1 MSAASTENLMSDQTA
16 IHQHQEPISVS
27 SDVLARLGEEL
38 ITNHIQAL
46 AELVKNAYD
55 ADATIVKVKID
66 TTKIVQDP
74 DGNSRQGLITVAD
87 NGFGMDE
94 DQIRNGW
101 LRVSASPKRAMKLAG
116 EKTPKK
122 RTPLGDKGLGRLG
135 AQRLGDRVRIRTRPQ
150 VTLSDAKSPAYVEH
164 DVAFAFSSF
173 RSETDVNEIRVPWIT
188 YNLPEQAALTEEW
201 PVRKATG
208 AVIEISGLSNAADWS
223 DLQELERALSLLV
236 NPFKNLEKFSVS
248 VKVDGL
254 PLNLQSV
261 ANEVRDAALS
271 RWEGSFDG
279 ATLAIDGTVR
289 LSWFNV
295 RDREDRALL
304 QRLIEGDG
312 GTGLRDF
319 ILGLAR
325 DQPFKVTA
333 GKRPWLLKI
342 HREITLVDLDTAQ
355 LELEPGDEN
364 VTDAVPPVV
373 ASDDGPAPEDDQ
385 DLARVSDGDEPGQ
398 PPVDPG
404 EFLFELDVVSR
415 RLSTAKATGVG
426 FSTLDRQSDYRDWL
440 DERGG
445 MHVYRDGFRINLG
458 DDFMRLGEAF
468 SSSSSYYG
476 LRPANVIGYVE
487 ITAEHNGGLEETT
500 DREGFRE
507 TPEVKTFRL
516 LVDTI
521 RDEINKILDVLGRS
535 AAAYIRRESTDDDE
549 TTEELAAELAEAAAE
564 AKRASTV
571 VAAARSQVSTA
582 VDSPS
587 DEEVRQRALESAAA
601 ALAQAAAA
609 LERTTAAERLSAV
622 VRRDVAEL
630 SERVDEYAQLIGL
643 GLVAETLAHELNHVS
658 GRLSGQITD
667 LQSRASDLE
676 PWARAYLQETRSA
689 LDALHGQLR
698 HLDPMLRY
706 ARTKRERIEL
716 ETFARE
722 MSEFHAPRLREKR
735 IEISVSSA
743 EPGVVTANRGRL
755 MQVFDNLVINAEY
768 WLEQALRAG
777 RIAEGQIMVEV
788 LGTSLSMRDNGPGVD
803 KSLER
808 TIFDPFVTAK
818 SERGRGLGLF
828 ICRQLLDLDGGTI
841 QLGEQRNR
849 SGRATTFEIHFDE

>member
-1 MSAASTENLMSDQTA
+1 MSDQTT

-55 ADATIVKVKID
+55 ADATIVKVEID
-66 TTKIVQDP
+66 TTKSVTDP
-74 DGNSRQGLITVAD
+74 EGKIRRGLITVAD

-94 DQIRNGW
+94 DRIRKGW

-150 VTLSDAKSPAYVEH
+150 RTLEDAKSPAYIEH

-188 YNLPEQAALTEEW
+188 YELPEQAELTEKW

-208 AVIEISGLSNAADWS
+208 TVIEVSGLSNAADWS
-223 DLQELERALSLLV
+223 DQQELERALSLLV
-236 NPFKNLEKFSVS
+236 NPFKGLEKFSVS
-248 VKVDGL
+248 VEVDGL

-279 ATLAIDGTVR
+279 DVLEIDGTVR
-289 LSWFNV
+289 LQWFNV
-295 RDREDRALL
+295 RDREDQALL
-304 QRLIEGDG
+304 QRLTKADG
-312 GTGLRDF
+312 GTSLRDF
-319 ILGLAR
+319 VLEHSR
-325 DQPFKVTA
+325 DQPFEVTA
-333 GKRPWLLKI
+333 GKHPWLLKL
-342 HREITLVDLDTAQ
+342 HRKIPLADIDTTT
-355 LELEPGDEN
+355 LELEVASEENVADAEQSVEANDDAPDPATNEDLSPVDEGDEDPGHLPVSPGD
-364 VTDAVPPVV
+364 
-373 ASDDGPAPEDDQ
+373 
-385 DLARVSDGDEPGQ
+385 
-398 PPVDPG
+398 
-404 EFLFELDVVSR
+404 FLFELDVVTR
-415 RLSTAKATGVG
+415 RLSTAKATGVD
-426 FSTLDRQSDYRDWL
+426 FSTLDRQSDYRTWL

-487 ITAEHNGGLEETT
+487 ITAEHNAGLEETT

-507 TPEVKTFRL
+507 TPEVKTFRV
-516 LVDTI
+516 LVGTV

-535 AAAYIRRESTDDDE
+535 TAAYIRSESTENDE
-549 TTEELAAELAEAAAE
+549 STEQLAAELSEAAAE
-564 AKRASTV
+564 AERART
-571 VAAARSQVSTA
+571 VAAAAQTQVSIA
-582 VDSPS
+582 ADSHN
-587 DEEVRQRALESAAA
+587 DEEVRQQALESAAT
-601 ALAQAAAA
+601 ALAQATDA
-609 LERTTAAERLSAV
+609 LGRTVAAERLSAV

-630 SERVDEYAQLIGL
+630 GERVDEYAQLIGL
-643 GLVAETLAHELNHVS
+643 GLVAETLAHELNHIS

-689 LDALHGQLR
+689 LDAMQGQLR

-706 ARTKRERIEL
+706 ARTKREQIEL
-716 ETFARE
+716 EKFAHE
-722 MSEFHAPRLREKR
+722 MSDFHAPRLGEKR
-735 IEISVSSA
+735 IEISVISV
-743 EPGVVTANRGRL
+743 EPAVVTANRGRL

-777 RIAEGQIMVEV
+777 RIAEGQIEVGV
-788 LGTSLSMRDNGPGVD
+788 LGASLSMRDNGPGVD
-803 KSLER
+803 KNLER

-841 QLGEQRNR
+841 VLGEHRNR
-849 SGRATTFEIHFDE
+849 SGRADTFEIRFDE

>member
-1 MSAASTENLMSDQTA
+1 MSLQTE

-55 ADATIVKVKID
+55 ADATIVKVEID
-66 TTKIVQDP
+66 TTKIVKDP
-74 DGNSRQGLITVAD
+74 EGNSRRGLITVAD

-94 DQIRNGW
+94 DTIRRGW

-116 EKTPKK
+116 EKTPKL

-150 VTLSDAKSPAYVEH
+150 VTLQDAKSQAYAEH

-188 YNLPEQAALTEEW
+188 YTLPEQAELTEDW

-208 AVIEISGLSNAADWS
+208 TIIEISGLSNAADWS

-279 ATLAIDGTVR
+279 ETLAIDGTVR
-289 LSWFNV
+289 LLWFNV
-295 RDREDRALL
+295 RDREDRKLF
-304 QRLIEGDG
+304 QQLITADG

-319 ILGLAR
+319 ILEETR
-325 DQPFKVTA
+325 KQPFKVA
-333 GKRPWLLKI
+333 DGKRPWLLKF
-342 HREITLVDLDTAQ
+342 HREVKLAELDTTM
-355 LELEPGDEN
+355 LDLEPGDDN
-364 VTDAVPPVV
+364 VADTEQAVNARGESPDPQ
-373 ASDDGPAPEDDQ
+373 DDK
-385 DLARVSDGDEPGQ
+385 DLAPHTAGEDEEAGQ
-398 PPVDPG
+398 GPINPG
-404 EFLFELDVVSR
+404 EFLFELDVITR
-415 RLSTAKATGVG
+415 RLSTAKATGVD

-440 DERGG
+440 NERGG
-445 MHVYRDGFRINLG
+445 VHVYRDGFRINLG
-458 DDFMRLGEAF
+458 DDFMSLGEAF

-487 ITAEHNGGLEETT
+487 ITAEHNAGLEETT

-507 TPEVKTFRL
+507 TAEVKSFRL

-521 RDEINKILDVLGRS
+521 RDEINGIFDVLGRS
-535 AAAYIRRESTDDDE
+535 TAAYIRSESTDDDE
-549 TTEELAAELAEAAAE
+549 STEQLAEKLAEAATEAE
-564 AKRASTV
+564 RARTV
-571 VAAARSQVSTA
+571 VAAAQSQISTA
-582 VDSPS
+582 VASPS
-587 DEEVRQRALESAAA
+587 DEKVRQHALESAAA
-601 ALAQAAAA
+601 ALDHAAVA
-609 LERTTAAERLSAV
+609 LERTAAAERLSAV

-630 SERVDEYAQLIGL
+630 SERVDDYAQLIGL

-716 ETFARE
+716 DAFARE
-722 MSEFHAPRLREKR
+722 MSEFHAPRLRQKR

-743 EPGVVTANRGRL
+743 DPGTVTANRGRL

-777 RIAEGQIMVEV
+777 RIAEGQIAVEV

-803 KSLER
+803 HSLEH

-841 QLGEQRNR
+841 GLGEHRNR
-849 SGRATTFEIHFDE
+849 SGRADTFEIEFDE